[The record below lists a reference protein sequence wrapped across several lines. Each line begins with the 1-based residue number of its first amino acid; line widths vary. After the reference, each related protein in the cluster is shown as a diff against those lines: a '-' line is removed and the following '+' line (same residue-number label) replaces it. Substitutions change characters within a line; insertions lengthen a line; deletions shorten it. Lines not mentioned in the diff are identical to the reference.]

1 MNHSRRSIVKRWHS
15 DTMQSWA
22 SAGGGQNGHSPPL
35 EIGSKNHTFLENLKS
50 ALLFRLIDLI
60 PAMTVYL
67 TVIHS
72 SLILRV
78 ARSFDIFSRTFFQCV
93 SVSGVKRS
101 GDARDDSLIVCPG
114 PLTGGEVGIPAQP
127 AKDCKGN
134 PGSFLFLG
142 GARFCLR
149 QETEVQ

>member
-1 MNHSRRSIVKRWHS
+1 MAFGHDAIMGVRRGGAK
-15 DTMQSWA
+15 WA
-22 SAGGGQNGHSPPL
+22 FPPL

-114 PLTGGEVGIPAQP
+114 PLTGGGSRDTGPT
-127 AKDCKGN
+127 CKR
-134 PGSFLFLG
+134 L
-142 GARFCLR
+142 
-149 QETEVQ
+149 